1 MTVQILGTGCP
12 KCKLLKANTANVVED
27 LRAEG
32 ATGIELEEV
41 TDLDTMMEMGMLV
54 SPGFAIDGELVQAG
68 KVLSTDQIRSIIQQR
83 METGT

>member
-12 KCKLLKANTANVVED
+12 KCRLLKANTADVVEE
-27 LRAEG
+27 LRAQG
-32 ATGIELEEV
+32 ATDIDLEEV

-68 KVLSTDQIRSIIQQR
+68 KVLSTDQIRSIISER
-83 METGT
+83 IGKGT

>member
-12 KCKLLKANTANVVED
+12 KCRLLKANTADVVEE
-27 LRAEG
+27 LRAQG
-32 ATGIELEEV
+32 ATDIDLEEV

-68 KVLSTDQIRSIIQQR
+68 KVLSTDQIRSTIEQR
-83 METGT
+83 IGKGT